1 MTMNILV
8 GVDGSET
15 ATAAAH
21 TAARLA
27 DALGAQLLV
36 VSAFTRDETERVEQG
51 SDVFIHNNETS
62 ALTVAEQEASAL
74 RATFPGPQ
82 IKPLAFAGKP
92 AHTLVKVAMELDIDL
107 IVVGNKRVQGLG
119 RVLGSIAKD
128 VAQHAPCDVY
138 IAHTHQR

>member
-1 MTMNILV
+1 MTSRILV

-15 ATAAAH
+15 AAAAAH

-27 DALGAQLLV
+27 RALGAQLHV
-36 VSAFTRDETERVEQG
+36 VSAFTRNEIERIEQG
-51 SDVFIHNNETS
+51 SDVFIHTNETG
-62 ALTVAEQEASAL
+62 ALTVADQEASAL
-74 RATFPGPQ
+74 RAEFAG
-82 IKPLAFAGKP
+82 LAVETTAAAGKP
-92 AHTLVKVAMELDIDL
+92 AEILVNLAKELETDL

-138 IAHTHQR
+138 IAHTHHR